1 MSIETLI
8 KQQLEKHLDVYH
20 LELVNESQKHE
31 GHVGD
36 DGSGQTHFK
45 LMVVSDDFCECD
57 RIQRQRK
64 VYRIL
69 SEAFEQGLH
78 AISIDSCSVEEFKG
92 R

>member
-8 KQQLEKHLDVYH
+8 KQQLEENLNIHYM
-20 LELVNESQKHE
+20 ELVNESHKHA

-45 LMVVSDDFCECD
+45 LMVVSDDFLGYN

-64 VYRIL
+64 IYNL
-69 SEAFEQGLH
+69 LDSAFANGLH
-78 AISIDSCSVEEFKG
+78 AISIKSYSVAEFSEG
-92 R
+92 